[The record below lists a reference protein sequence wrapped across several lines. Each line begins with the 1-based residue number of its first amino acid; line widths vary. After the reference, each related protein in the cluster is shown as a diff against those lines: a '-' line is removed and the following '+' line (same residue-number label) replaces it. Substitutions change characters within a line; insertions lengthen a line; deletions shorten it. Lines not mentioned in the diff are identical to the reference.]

1 MPHNRRTFLRTAGL
15 ATAVASTAPLSLY
28 LHEGPG
34 FAPSR
39 AGAAPGGFAAGKFAL
54 ELDGKAAGF
63 LPAVQGGNVVADV
76 DEFILGTD
84 GILQKELG
92 DVHYEEITMLVGLGM
107 DTAFWDWVGHMVD
120 RDPIPMDGAILFAD
134 MDSNVVRRMEFKKA
148 WLSEVSLPA
157 LDAASNEAGLLTIK
171 FRPESTALKPPGG
184 KLPNLALAKQKTWL
198 ASNFRIQVGDL
209 PCTRVTKIEAL
220 TIKQQITEYR
230 EGGDAGPVRLL
241 PGKLEFPNL
250 VVTFSAMDA
259 GPWQAFFDGF
269 VLAGNNGQ
277 TAELA
282 GNLGL
287 MAPDLKNVLATLEF
301 FHLGI
306 FRLAP
311 EEVEPSSTN
320 IQRFRAD
327 LYCEGNRLFVGGL
340 TRA

>member
-1 MPHNRRTFLRTAGL
+1 LPHNRRTFLKTAGL
-15 ATAVASTAPLSLY
+15 ATAVASTAPLSLS

-63 LPAVQGGNVVADV
+63 LPAVQGGNVVAEV
-76 DEFILGTD
+76 LEFTSGTD

-171 FRPESTALKPPGG
+171 FRPESTALNPPGG

-198 ASNFRIQVGDL
+198 ASNFRI
-209 PCTRVTKIEAL
+209 P
-220 TIKQQITEYR
+220 
-230 EGGDAGPVRLL
+230 GG
-241 PGKLEFPNL
+241 
-250 VVTFSAMDA
+250 
-259 GPWQAFFDGF
+259 
-269 VLAGNNGQ
+269 
-277 TAELA
+277 
-282 GNLGL
+282 
-287 MAPDLKNVLATLEF
+287 
-301 FHLGI
+301 
-306 FRLAP
+306 RLALHP
-311 EEVEPSSTN
+311 GDQDRGADHQAADHGIPRGRRRWPCAPAPGQARVPQPRRDLFRDGCRTVAGVLRRLRPGGQQRQADELGENSTS
-320 IQRFRAD
+320 RR
-327 LYCEGNRLFVGGL
+327 R
-340 TRA
+340 T

>member
-1 MPHNRRTFLRTAGL
+1 MPHNRRTFLKTAGL
-15 ATAVASTAPLSLY
+15 ATAVASTAPLSLS

-63 LPAVQGGNVVADV
+63 LPAVQGGNVVAEV
-76 DEFILGTD
+76 LEFTSGTD

-157 LDAASNEAGLLTIK
+157 LDAANNDPGLLTIK
-171 FRPESTALKPPGG
+171 FRPERTKLAPVGG
-184 KLPNLALAKQKTWL
+184 KLPNQPLAKQKTWV
-198 ASNFRIQVGDL
+198 ASNFRLQVGQL
-209 PCTRVTKIEAL
+209 PCSRVSKIEAL
-220 TIKQQITEYR
+220 TIKQHITEYR
-230 EGGDAGPVRLL
+230 EGGDTGAVHLA

-250 VVTFSAMDA
+250 VVTFSAVDS
-259 GPWQAFFDGF
+259 GPWQSFFDDF
-269 VLAGNNGQ
+269 VLKGNNGQ
-277 TAELA
+277 ADEL
-282 GNLGL
+282 GGDLEL
-287 MAPDLKNVLATLEF
+287 MAPDLKTVLATLQF

-320 IQRFRAD
+320 MQRFRAD

>member
-1 MPHNRRTFLRTAGL
+1 MPQNRRTFLKSAGL
-15 ATAVASTAPLSLY
+15 ATAVVSAAPLSLS

-39 AGAAPGGFAAGKFAL
+39 ATAAPGGFAAGKFAL

-76 DEFILGTD
+76 VEFTPGTS
-84 GILQKELG
+84 LVPQKVL
-92 DVHYEEITMLVGLGM
+92 DDLHYEEVTMLVGLGM
-107 DTAFWDWVGHMVD
+107 APAFWDWVGHMVD
-120 RDPIPMDGAILFAD
+120 RDPMPMDGAILFAD
-134 MDSNVVRRMEFKKA
+134 MDSNLVRRMEFKKA

-157 LDAASNEAGLLTIK
+157 LDAASNETGLMTVKL
-171 FRPESTALKPPGG
+171 RAESTALKPPGG
-184 KLPNLALAKQKTWL
+184 KLPNLVLAKQKNWL
-198 ASNFRIQVGDL
+198 ASNFRLQVGSL
-209 PCTRVTKIEAL
+209 PCTRVNKIEAL

-230 EGGDAGPVRLL
+230 EGGDAGTIHLL
-241 PGKLEFPNL
+241 PEKLEFPNL
-250 VVTFSAMDA
+250 VVTFSALDL
-259 GPWQAFFDGF
+259 GPWQAFFDDF

-277 TAELA
+277 AAEL
-282 GNLGL
+282 GGKLDL
-287 MAPDLKNVLATLEF
+287 MAPDLKTVLATLEF

-311 EEVEPSSTN
+311 EEVEPLGSN

-327 LYCEGNRLFVGGL
+327 LYCERNRLFVGGL

>member
-1 MPHNRRTFLRTAGL
+1 MPQNRRAFLKGAGL
-15 ATAVASTAPLSLY
+15 ATAVASTAPLSLS

-39 AGAAPGGFAAGKFAL
+39 AAAAPGAFAAGKFAL

-63 LPAVQGGNVVADV
+63 LPAVQGGNVVAEV
-76 DEFILGTD
+76 VEFTPGTD
-84 GILQKELG
+84 GIPQKVHGELQ
-92 DVHYEEITMLVGLGM
+92 YEEISMLVDLGM
-107 DTAFWDWVGHMVD
+107 DSVLWDWVGHMVD
-120 RDPIPMDGAILFAD
+120 RDPMSMDGAIIFAD
-134 MDSNVVRRMEFKKA
+134 MDSNVVRRMEFKNA
-148 WLSEVSLPA
+148 LLSEVSFPA

-184 KLPNLALAKQKTWL
+184 KLLNLALAKQKTWL
-198 ASNFRIQVGDL
+198 ASNFRLQVGDL
-209 PCTRVTKIEAL
+209 PCTRVNKIEAL
-220 TIKQQITEYR
+220 TIKQQIMEFR
-230 EGGDAGPVRLL
+230 EGGDAGTVHLL

-250 VVTFSAMDA
+250 VATFSALDL
-259 GPWQAFFDGF
+259 GPWQAFFDDF

-277 TAELA
+277 ADEIGGKLD
-282 GNLGL
+282 L
-287 MAPDLKNVLATLEF
+287 MEPDLKTVLATLEF

-311 EEVEPSSTN
+311 EEVEPLGST